1 MPDGEKLLPRL
12 LPEMPLLVPL
22 PQVPGGQFRE
32 IPACERNQPMTEYA
46 QDEILELVWTLREEG
61 RSNRSQLLQRTDE
74 DQPDQLLDELAASG
88 LVETRG
94 DEVRLTR
101 TGEDRA
107 RGIIRRHRLAEVLLY
122 NLFDLDNTQIES
134 SACKFEH
141 ILTQQVTESVCTFL
155 GHPPV
160 CPHGRP
166 IPRGECCDRIRT
178 EIKPLVTRLSDAG
191 LGDTSRIVFITPKS
205 KKRLEKL
212 SALGIVPG
220 SRLRLLQRTPSYVLQ
235 IGETTVAVDRDITD
249 EIYVKRA

>member
-1 MPDGEKLLPRL
+1 MERSEEERPEELL
-12 LPEMPLLVPL
+12 
-22 PQVPGGQFRE
+22 G
-32 IPACERNQPMTEYA
+32 
-46 QDEILELVWTLREEG
+46 ELVG
-61 RSNRSQLLQRTDE
+61 
-74 DQPDQLLDELAASG
+74 AG
-88 LVETRG
+88 LVEATG
-94 DEVRLTR
+94 DELRLTR
-101 TGEDRA
+101 AGDERA

-155 GHPPV
+155 GHPPA

-166 IPRGECCDRIRT
+166 IPRGECCDKIRT
-178 EIKPLVTRLSDAG
+178 EIQPLVTRLSDAG

-205 KKRLEKL
+205 KRRLEKL

>member
-1 MPDGEKLLPRL
+1 MPDGQKLLARL
-12 LPEMPLLVPL
+12 LPEMSLLVPRAPVAGRRL
-22 PQVPGGQFRE
+22 RE
-32 IPACERNQPMTEYA
+32 NPVFERNCAMTEYG

-61 RSNRSQLLQRTDE
+61 GATRARLLQRTDE
-74 DQPDQLLDELAASG
+74 DQPDRILDELAGLG
-88 LVETRG
+88 LVEARG
-94 DEVRLTR
+94 DDVRLTR
-101 TGEDRA
+101 AGEDRA

-160 CPHGRP
+160 CPHGRA
-166 IPRGECCDRIRT
+166 IPRGDCCDKIRT
-178 EIKPLVTRLSDAG
+178 EIQPLVTRLSDAG

>member
-1 MPDGEKLLPRL
+1 MPDGEELFPRL
-12 LPEMPLLVPL
+12 LPEMPLLVSGSA
-22 PQVPGGQFRE
+22 VAGGQLRE
-32 IPACERNQPMTEYA
+32 IPARERKGPMTEYA

-61 RSNRSQLLQRTDE
+61 RANRAQLLQRTDE
-74 DQPDQLLDELAASG
+74 DQPDRVLDELAASG
-88 LVETRG
+88 LVETKG
-94 DEVRLTR
+94 DDVRLTR

-107 RGIIRRHRLAEVLLY
+107 RAIIRRHRLAEVLLY

-178 EIKPLVTRLSDAG
+178 EIQPLVTRLSDAG

>member
-1 MPDGEKLLPRL
+1 
-12 LPEMPLLVPL
+12 
-22 PQVPGGQFRE
+22 
-32 IPACERNQPMTEYA
+32 MTEYA

-61 RSNRSQLLQRTDE
+61 RVTRPQLLQRTDE
-74 DQPDQLLDELAASG
+74 DQPDRLLDELTAAG
-88 LVETRG
+88 LVEDRG
-94 DEVRLTR
+94 EDIRLTR
-101 TGEDRA
+101 AGEDRA

-155 GHPPV
+155 GHPPA

-178 EIKPLVTRLSDAG
+178 EIQPLVTRLSDAG